1 VCDDV
6 LLAARLACSLNQ
18 LLPLFC
24 CCADYNHSLEGF
36 VMDGLRVTRCPGT
49 QMMRVSSARDHSSV
63 HMQEAAAS
71 AGTAGS
77 MRGVG
82 ATVGAM
88 AVDCGTMVP
97 ASLCA
102 LRKTCSS
109 SDEDA
114 GGDTFPIV
122 SCPSEL
128 VTSINNINLAESIA
142 KHKQWTQP
150 GDAAGNGSA
159 DGSSMPAKGQ
169 VQPALQVSA
178 VAAAAAEC

>member
-1 VCDDV
+1 M
-6 LLAARLACSLNQ
+6 
-18 LLPLFC
+18 
-24 CCADYNHSLEGF
+24 CADYNHSLEGF

-49 QMMRVSSARDHSSV
+49 QMMRVSSAHDTSARAH
-63 HMQEAAAS
+63 EAAAA
-71 AGTAGS
+71 AGTTGS
-77 MRGVG
+77 MRGGG

-114 GGDTFPIV
+114 SGDTFPIV

-150 GDAAGNGSA
+150 GDAAGSGNA
-159 DGSSMPAKGQ
+159 DSSSMPAKSQ
-169 VQPALQVSA
+169 AQPVLQVSA
-178 VAAAAAEC
+178 VAAAAGTC